1 VKLLICAP
9 IPCPDAWTVAAELP
23 PGYMVLRSL
32 TIAPRSDTD
41 VNRHGSDLVPR
52 SDDLTKAGKASGSAL
67 VPAKDIEAP
76 ADDLQRLVRAYTQ
89 CDAGARAEVIAIA
102 ERLAGAAP

>member
-9 IPCPDAWTVAAELP
+9 IPCPDAWMVAAELP
-23 PGYMVLRSL
+23 PGYMVLRSI
-32 TIAPRSDTD
+32 TISPRS
-41 VNRHGSDLVPR
+41 
-52 SDDLTKAGKASGSAL
+52 AGKTPGTSLVRAEDIQSA
-67 VPAKDIEAP
+67 P
-76 ADDLQRLVRAYTQ
+76 DDLQRLVRAYAL